1 MCGTIIRKRG
11 NLPFLVKI
19 PVTIILRQEFLL
31 LNNQAIHEMLLAIS
45 QGGTN
50 LINITDSTLNNGVFE
65 VSWNR

>member
-1 MCGTIIRKRG
+1 MRGTIIRKRG

-19 PVTIILRQEFLL
+19 PVTIILRQEILL

-45 QGGTN
+45 LGGTN
-50 LINITDSTLNNGVFE
+50 LINITDSTLNNSVFE